1 MKFKIGKKLLH
12 ENSKAYIIA
21 EIGVNH
27 NGKLS
32 LAKKLIDQALLSGA
46 DCVKFQ
52 TFKAKNVA
60 TQKTKLAAYQK
71 KNKVSEKNQF
81 DMLKKLELSKKDF
94 ENIFKYCQ
102 IKKIDF
108 LSTPVNKE
116 DVDFLDKIGV
126 KAFKMAS
133 MHASEPEFIKH
144 VVSKN
149 KPIFASTGMCN
160 IYEVKEMVKILK
172 KSKNKNICL
181 MQCTSNYPSKI
192 EDSHINVLKRYKKFG
207 LLIGYSDHTSGDV
220 SAIVALALGAK
231 VFEKHFTLNKK
242 MVGPD
247 HVASLNPTELKRYI
261 NNIRLAEK
269 SLGSEIKKTLKS
281 EFNNKLI
288 GRRSLSISKKIYKG
302 EKITSDKIK
311 FMRPGTGIKA
321 KDLKLVL
328 NKKVKRDLNI
338 NEFLNWKHI
347 FLNK

>member
-1 MKFKIGKKLLH
+1 MKLKIGNKLLN
-12 ENSKAYIIA
+12 EKNKAYIIA

-27 NGKLS
+27 NGKLQI
-32 LAKKLIDQALLSGA
+32 AKKLIDQALLSGA

-52 TFKAKNVA
+52 TFNAENVA
-60 TQKTKLAAYQK
+60 TKKTKLAAYQK
-71 KNKVSEKNQF
+71 KNKVNENNQF

-94 ENIFKYCQ
+94 VEIFKYCKK
-102 IKKIDF
+102 KKIDF

-144 VVSKN
+144 VISKN
-149 KPIFASTGMCN
+149 KPIFASTGMCDIN
-160 IYEVKEMVKILK
+160 EVKEMVKILK

-192 EDSHINVLKRYKKFG
+192 EDSHINVLKIYKKFG
-207 LLIGYSDHTSGDV
+207 LLIGYSDHTSEDV

-242 MVGPD
+242 MIGPD
-247 HVASLNPTELKRYI
+247 HKASLNPKQLKRYI

-269 SLGSEIKKTLKS
+269 SLGSEIKQTQKS
-281 EFNNKLI
+281 ELSAKLFA
-288 GRRSLSISKKIYKG
+288 RRSLSVSKKIYKG

-321 KDLKLVL
+321 KDLRLVI
-328 NKKVKRDLNI
+328 NKKAKRDLNT
-338 NEFLNWKHI
+338 NDFLNWKHI
-347 FLNK
+347 VK

>member
-1 MKFKIGKKLLH
+1 MKFKIGNKLLN
-12 ENSKAYIIA
+12 EKNKAYIIA

-27 NGKLS
+27 NGKLKI
-32 LAKKLIDQALLSGA
+32 AKKLIDQALLSGA

-52 TFKAKNVA
+52 TFNAENVA
-60 TQKTKLAAYQK
+60 TKKTKLAAYQK
-71 KNKVSEKNQF
+71 KNKVNENNQF

-94 ENIFKYCQ
+94 VEIFKYCKK
-102 IKKIDF
+102 KKIDF

-144 VVSKN
+144 VISKN
-149 KPIFASTGMCN
+149 KPIFASTGMCDIN
-160 IYEVKEMVKILK
+160 EVKEMVKILK

-207 LLIGYSDHTSGDV
+207 LLIGYSDHTPDDV

-242 MVGPD
+242 MIGPD
-247 HVASLNPTELKRYI
+247 HLASLNPKQLKRYI

-269 SLGSEIKKTLKS
+269 SLGSEIKQTQKS
-281 EFNNKLI
+281 ELSTKLLA
-288 GRRSLSISKKIYKG
+288 RRSLSVSKKIYKG

-321 KDLKLVL
+321 KDLKLVI
-328 NKKVKRDLNI
+328 NKKAKRDLNT
-338 NEFLNWKHI
+338 NDFLNWKHI
-347 FLNK
+347 VK